1 MKVNNIQ
8 SYNQSNY
15 NQNFTAMRFRSGSTK
30 YVSSLPNNILNKL
43 DEIGK
48 FLADTQY
55 YHFDIADNF
64 YISHINGDRLY
75 PPFNLD
81 VAGKDIF
88 IRARCGFTPVSK
100 RLRFQKE
107 SQAREVAQNI
117 KQSATQIE
125 RTSLIVKYLDDYEV
139 KLAGRR
145 DVVEIKPEDSREVKI
160 DKLIKKYS
168 I

>member
-64 YISHINGDRLY
+64 YTLK
-75 PPFNLD
+75 D
-81 VAGKDIF
+81 VLTPDEYYDAIF
-88 IRARCGFTPVSK
+88 CI
-100 RLRFQKE
+100 QE
-107 SQAREVAQNI
+107 E
-117 KQSATQIE
+117 E
-125 RTSLIVKYLDDYEV
+125 E
-139 KLAGRR
+139 
-145 DVVEIKPEDSREVKI
+145 
-160 DKLIKKYS
+160 
-168 I
+168 